1 MDSENETRLRGA
13 NNFIAVGCGP
23 ARSSSERSTGWQEPC
38 PCRFGGIVAC
48 THSESTAT
56 PRARAPPR
64 RARSSAAAPRCFA
77 RQLLAVSILVPLC
90 ALPLRVGAAEGG
102 ADSRAAAEAAASM
115 LAADHQMD
123 RNTRWLRHPFGLGV
137 FPLSPERAAAKKV
150 KDEEVA
156 SVRQAAERQKAAVKM
171 EWDAAV
177 AANLE
182 RKKEEG
188 DARGGSA
195 GSVDRERSL
204 ETFFQRASEALKPG
218 ALRGGR
224 LALWET
230 KPLRGRA
237 CGKCA
242 ASGHNVCR
250 EECLADGDSRKQG
263 GHTGS
268 LRAGLV
274 FGFNVRL
281 ALARR
286 RRSIPVSI
294 DSHSPPSDRE

>member
-1 MDSENETRLRGA
+1 MGGT
-13 NNFIAVGCGP
+13 
-23 ARSSSERSTGWQEPC
+23 SSDGERDEAERSKQG
-38 PCRFGGIVAC
+38 V
-48 THSESTAT
+48 
-56 PRARAPPR
+56 RAPLR
-64 RARSSAAAPRCFA
+64 RARSSAAACRV
-77 RQLLAVSILVPLC
+77 RQLLAVAVLAPLC
-90 ALPLRVGAAEGG
+90 ALPPLRAGAAEGG

-115 LAADHQMD
+115 LAADHQME

-150 KDEEVA
+150 KDDEVA
-156 SVRQAAERQKAAVKM
+156 SVREAAERQKAAVKM

-188 DARGGSA
+188 DVRGGSA
-195 GSVDRERSL
+195 GGVDRKGSL
-204 ETFFQRASEALKPG
+204 EAFFEAMKPG
-218 ALRGGR
+218 PLRGGR

-242 ASGHNVCR
+242 VSGHNVCR

-263 GHTGS
+263 GHPGS
-268 LRAGLV
+268 LRAPRSLRKLTTMV
-274 FGFNVRL
+274 L
-281 ALARR
+281 APAFELSTLCYRG
-286 RRSIPVSI
+286 S
-294 DSHSPPSDRE
+294 